1 MKRAKILS
9 LLLSFAL
16 LLSLVTLPAAAGDKG
31 AFPDVEGHWSE
42 ESVGRWAGY
51 GVLNGD
57 ENGTFSPDK
66 SMTRAEFATMLVNLM
81 GYTEKAQN
89 TFQDVAA
96 NAWYADAI
104 LKLAAA
110 GVMKGDGVNANPD
123 TPISRE
129 EAAVLLCRAMGI
141 EPGGDAG
148 LEFVDRGAVSPWAQG
163 AVAALSERG
172 MISGVGENTF
182 APGLDITR
190 AAVAKMVDNMV
201 AAYVVDDAA
210 ELTGEINGVVI
221 VAANADVVLKDAALS
236 ENLIVAP
243 KAGEAAVTLAGK
255 TVAEGKILVNSA
267 SSSLTVEKTAAAGDI
282 MVSAPKAQVVVEGKA
297 GSVAV
302 SGRAGG
308 ASLTVAE
315 TASVDSVST
324 EAAGTKM
331 EVAGEVKAV
340 AVAESAAGADITV
353 SKGAKVDSVALEA
366 EGAKLAVAGA
376 VKNVEVAPTA
386 SGTALTVE
394 KGATVSKLET
404 SADGVKVDGKGKVE
418 NMTVTAGEGVS
429 VSKDTSVKVEN
440 KGDSTVSVG
449 DKDVKPGGSGTGSG
463 TTGSGGGSSSGGS
476 SHSHSYVDGICS
488 CGGIDPAAAQAD
500 SEETLAA
507 ALAGEAGTI
516 VLTANITTAAQVNVT
531 RAVTINGNGKTLTAS
546 SRAGEAAQK
555 AGILVSSGANAV
567 KITNLTVSGPNTT
580 PAGNGEK
587 KWDDGEYG
595 IKVYDST
602 QVLLD
607 KVTVTAANA
616 GIQVNSATVA
626 LSGTVTVSGNEWG
639 GIEVC
644 KSESGDALPA
654 GTLNINGATVVCT
667 DQDIPAV
674 WIDGTTADAGIVNGA
689 EKLYTY
695 TTPAPKPQIYY
706 FTDTACA
713 GAAAAVTGR
722 ALYTGLAAAMAAARS
737 GDTVKLLKDTAV
749 DAGALTAAWNRTAE
763 MELTLDLGQKTL
775 TVTGQSSVALGY
787 GDSRVP
793 QNTVSDQKGFQAD
806 YTIKNG
812 SIIAEN
818 TAGGTIANFVVET
831 GQKLTLNGV
840 DGDMRFRGNGS
851 AFFVRGRDAAL
862 TVIDSKITSTGVY
875 AVSTNANNEV
885 NYGVKIDIRNS
896 ELVTDSS
903 DGDNCALCVNVP
915 ATVTIADSNITG
927 ERQAVLIRAG
937 TVTMT
942 NCTLT
947 AQGLQYNPGQGN
959 LTKFYEEDKWGGGD
973 EVPYGALVVGRGV
986 GTGTSY
992 PGPIELT
999 LDKCTFSCSGAA
1011 EELKDYESA
1020 VYIAKCGGSNTLTVT
1035 ANDCTILDGNVIVKD
1050 VPFGSNPFQDA
1061 GGSEVTIYDSIAA
1074 MKEANVQGT
1083 AETGN
1088 DLGIGDPAGTGEPA
1102 ESGNDPGKD
1111 DSAGVGTPDAAG
1123 EPAQAEDS
1131 AA

>member
-1 MKRAKILS
+1 MKRTKILS

-42 ESVGRWAGY
+42 ESVGRWAGH

-66 SMTRAEFATMLVNLM
+66 SMTRAEFAAMLVNLM

-96 NAWYADAI
+96 DAWYTDAV

-110 GVMKGDGVNANPD
+110 DVMKGDGVNANPD
-123 TPISRE
+123 APISRE

-148 LEFVDRGAVSPWAQG
+148 LEFTDRGAASPWAQG

-190 AAVAKMVDNMV
+190 GAVAKMVDNMV

-221 VAANADVVLKDAALS
+221 IAANADVVLKDAALS

-255 TVAEGKILVNSA
+255 TVAEGKILMDSA
-267 SSSLTVEKTAAAGDI
+267 SSSLTVEKNAAAGDI

-297 GSVAV
+297 GYVAV
-302 SGRAGG
+302 SGRADG

-315 TASVDSVST
+315 TASVDRVST

-340 AVAESAAGADITV
+340 AVAESAAGADIAV
-353 SKGAKVDSVALEA
+353 AKGAKVDSVALEA

-449 DKDVKPGGSGTGSG
+449 DKDLKPGGSGTGSG
-463 TTGSGGGSSSGGS
+463 TTGSSGGSSSGGS
-476 SHSHSYVDGICS
+476 SHSHSYVDGICP

-516 VLTANITTAAQVNVT
+516 VLTGNITTAAQVNVT

-555 AGILVSSGANAV
+555 AGILVGSDTNAV

-580 PAGNGEK
+580 TADNGEK

-616 GIQVNSATVA
+616 GIQVNSSTVA
-626 LSGTVTVSGNEWG
+626 LSGAVTVSGNEWG

-644 KSESGDALPA
+644 KSESSAALPA
-654 GTLNINGATVVCT
+654 GTLNINGAIVVCT

-689 EKLYTY
+689 ENLYTY
-695 TTPAPKPQIYY
+695 TTSAPKPQIYY

-722 ALYTGLAAAMAAARS
+722 ALYTDLAAAVAAARS
-737 GDTVKLLKDTAV
+737 GDTVRLLKGTAV
-749 DAGALTAAWNRTAE
+749 DAGALTAAWNRTTE
-763 MELTLDLGQKTL
+763 MELTLDLGGKTL
-775 TVTGQSSVALGY
+775 TVNGQSSVALGY

-812 SIIAEN
+812 SIVAEN

-885 NYGVKIDIRNS
+885 NYGVKIDIMNS

-915 ATVTIADSNITG
+915 ASVTIADSSITG

-942 NCTLT
+942 NCTLA
-947 AQGLQYNPGQGN
+947 AQGLQYNPGQAN

-1020 VYIAKCGGSNTLTVT
+1020 VYIAKCGGSNKLTVT
-1035 ANDCTILDGNVIVKD
+1035 ANDCTILAGNVIAKD
-1050 VPFGSNPFQDA
+1050 VVFGSNPFQDA

-1074 MKEANVQGT
+1074 MKEANAQWL

-1102 ESGNDPGKD
+1102 KSGNDPGKD
-1111 DSAGVGTPDAAG
+1111 DSAGVGTPDVAG